1 MELNLKNDKKNKYN
15 YFQNIK
21 DVINKLSENSNNL
34 INTWSYLS
42 KEIQNNISILDEIL
56 IDQKIIKSKKNE
68 LNYLSDNSNINN
80 KKMKINI
87 IKGLNERNNLLKILG
102 EKFYEKEIKLHLKF
116 VFINWI
122 LNNKKGNIQKVI
134 NSNYLSVS
142 RNKIRN
148 NNNINSKELF
158 IYSKYFLESNK
169 NKFNIIKQNNLKSI
183 KQKKKKIQSFSQP
196 KKELNFLGLN
206 LNISNFPFHYFLRTE
221 KNNSLLNKKKLNINE
236 KKNLSKSQEI
246 FNFNN
251 ILKNK
256 TFYKTFSYLDNKYN
270 LYSKDMKLEKEKQ
283 KNKTLGEVNKIIF
296 EIKKTKVKKNKS
308 CPQKNINSYN

>member
-169 NKFNIIKQNNLKSI
+169 NIFNKINQNNLKSI
-183 KQKKKKIQSFSQP
+183 KQNKKQMKSHSQP
-196 KKELNFLGLN
+196 KKQLNFLDLN

-236 KKNLSKSQEI
+236 QKNLSKSQEI

-270 LYSKDMKLEKEKQ
+270 LYSKDMKIEKEKQ

>member
-142 RNKIRN
+142 RKKIRN

-169 NKFNIIKQNNLKSI
+169 NIFNIIKQNNLKSI
-183 KQKKKKIQSFSQP
+183 KQKKKKIKSFSQP

-206 LNISNFPFHYFLRTE
+206 LNISNFPFRYFLRTE

-236 KKNLSKSQEI
+236 QKNLSKSQEI

-270 LYSKDMKLEKEKQ
+270 LYSKDMKIEKEKQ

>member
-169 NKFNIIKQNNLKSI
+169 NIFNLIKKNNLK
-183 KQKKKKIQSFSQP
+183 
-196 KKELNFLGLN
+196 
-206 LNISNFPFHYFLRTE
+206 
-221 KNNSLLNKKKLNINE
+221 LL
-236 KKNLSKSQEI
+236 
-246 FNFNN
+246 
-251 ILKNK
+251 
-256 TFYKTFSYLDNKYN
+256 YN
-270 LYSKDMKLEKEKQ
+270 
-283 KNKTLGEVNKIIF
+283 TI
-296 EIKKTKVKKNKS
+296 
-308 CPQKNINSYN
+308 

>member
-169 NKFNIIKQNNLKSI
+169 NIFNIIKQNNLKSI
-183 KQKKKKIQSFSQP
+183 KQKKKKIKSFSQP

-206 LNISNFPFHYFLRTE
+206 LNISNFPFRYFLRTE

-236 KKNLSKSQEI
+236 QKNLSKSQEI

-270 LYSKDMKLEKEKQ
+270 LYSKDMKIEKEKQ